1 MSSFVALFELIFLF
15 ALAPQGESFLFLFLW
30 AVSQTSL
37 DCVGHALQP
46 PGKAH
51 GFGMQRRL

>member
-1 MSSFVALFELIFLF
+1 MSLFVALFELIFLF
-15 ALAPQGESFLFLFLW
+15 ALAPQGESFLFLR

-46 PGKAH
+46 PGEAR